1 MALRSYDHT
10 SDSQDIDN
18 GNTGFHYTK
27 CIDLAEDLV
36 SSVLESTAQW
46 TTYLHD
52 FDLILETKHPTIP
65 SVVCFP

>member
-36 SSVLESTAQW
+36 SSVLESIAQW
-46 TTYLHD
+46 TTYLYD